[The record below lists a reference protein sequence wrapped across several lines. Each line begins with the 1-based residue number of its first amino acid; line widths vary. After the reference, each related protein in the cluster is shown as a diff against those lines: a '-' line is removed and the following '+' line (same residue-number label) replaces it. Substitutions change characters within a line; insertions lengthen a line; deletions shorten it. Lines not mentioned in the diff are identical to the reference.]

1 MSDSADVVVFATDHG
16 LEDGM
21 QVTLSGG
28 TFQIN
33 STAAAQPAVF
43 TVRNHT
49 NDRFELFSADG
60 LTKQNITSVTT
71 PATVS
76 NGTVVVSNVKGNF
89 IEGET
94 LVGQTSNNTATIQQE
109 TIGFKGVQSKEINE
123 VKQIGMAGS
132 PTYTAD
138 ADLTSTYGDN
148 FNLQVWVIER

>member
-60 LTKQNITSVTT
+60 SVSYTHLTLLTT
-71 PATVS
+71 PYV
-76 NGTVVVSNVKGNF
+76 
-89 IEGET
+89 
-94 LVGQTSNNTATIQQE
+94 
-109 TIGFKGVQSKEINE
+109 
-123 VKQIGMAGS
+123 
-132 PTYTAD
+132 
-138 ADLTSTYGDN
+138 
-148 FNLQVWVIER
+148 